1 MCQSQVAQVLHE
13 GNAAEEV
20 LMTGETKTLMEE
32 EEKEEKEEI
41 EEKEEVEGEK
51 IRRRMRPR

>member
-1 MCQSQVAQVLHE
+1 
-13 GNAAEEV
+13 
-20 LMTGETKTLMEE
+20 MTGETKTLMEE